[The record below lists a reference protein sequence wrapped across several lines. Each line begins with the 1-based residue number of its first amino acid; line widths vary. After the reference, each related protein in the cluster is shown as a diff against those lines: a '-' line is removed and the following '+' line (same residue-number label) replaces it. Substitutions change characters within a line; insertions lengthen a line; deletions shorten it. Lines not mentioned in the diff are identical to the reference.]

1 MPTKRTSEKELAV
14 SAGAAA
20 VAARRKPAI
29 AARKK
34 RPVSQAEPS
43 AILSAPR
50 RAKTSAAAPAAA
62 VSGAPTVEQI
72 ASLAYAIWE
81 ARGGQGG
88 SPEADWLA
96 AEQRLRSRG

>member
-1 MPTKRTSEKELAV
+1 MPTKRTSENELVV
-14 SAGAAA
+14 STGAAA

-29 AARKK
+29 TARKK
-34 RPVSQAEPS
+34 RPVSQAEPA

-50 RAKTSAAAPAAA
+50 QAKTSAAPPAA
-62 VSGAPTVEQI
+62 VSGVPTVEQI

-88 SPEADWLA
+88 SPEEDWLA
-96 AEQRLRSRG
+96 AEQQLRARG